1 MKISYKTVATLGQL
15 GYFPAPGTLGTC
27 AALPLV
33 VIIKFLNFS
42 SCYEVLVLVI
52 STLSACVVVYKA
64 LDFFQP
70 SDPKQI
76 IIDEVVG
83 FLWAMLFVPL
93 GVGNCT
99 LAFLLFRLFDIYKP
113 WPIYYCEKLP
123 HAWGVV
129 ADDVAAGILTAALMA
144 MFKS

>member
-1 MKISYKTVATLGQL
+1 M
-15 GYFPAPGTLGTC
+15 
-27 AALPLV
+27 
-33 VIIKFLNFS
+33 
-42 SCYEVLVLVI
+42 LVLII

-83 FLWAMLFVPL
+83 FCGRCFLCPL
-93 GVGNCT
+93 VLVNCT

-123 HAWGVV
+123 HACGVV
-129 ADDVAAGILTAALMA
+129 ADDVAAGILTAALLA
-144 MFKS
+144 MFKL